1 MAQRL
6 VLASASPRRRELL
19 VALQLPFEIVLP
31 PSHEAAGDAA
41 HTPEA
46 IAEHLALAKARAVA
60 MRLAGDAFV
69 IGADTIVVDGD
80 AILGKPANAA
90 AAEAMLRRLAGGSH
104 RVITGLAILNR
115 ARPIAVCGHEASTVR
130 MRHYSPTEIARYIA
144 RGEPFDKAGGYAIQD
159 PVFRPVAGCDGCYY
173 NVVGLPLC
181 AVADLL
187 RRAGVVVP
195 PPIALERCL
204 DCERCPSAEGVE
216 AVKP

>member
-1 MAQRL
+1 M

-31 PSHEAAGDAA
+31 PSYEATDVAD
-41 HTPEA
+41 TPQA
-46 IAEHLALAKARAVA
+46 VAERLALDKAQVVA

-80 AILGKPANAA
+80 TILGKPADAA

-104 RVITGLAILNR
+104 RVITGLAVVNR
-115 ARPIAVCGHEASTVR
+115 TRPIVVCGHEASAVR
-130 MRHYSPTEIARYIA
+130 MRRYSAADSACYIA

-159 PVFRPVAGCDGCYY
+159 AAFHPVAGHEGCYY
-173 NVVGLPLC
+173 NIVGLPLC
-181 AVADLL
+181 ALADLL
-187 RRAGVVVP
+187 RRAGVAVP

-204 DCERCPSAEGVE
+204 DCERCPSVE
-216 AVKP
+216 RVEVAQP